1 MTSVD
6 WCHLRDDVLAVS
18 NAELS
23 RRVGVTKDT
32 GAKYA
37 GGSAKIPLYVALACA
52 AIVNGLAPYGS
63 SSA

>member
-1 MTSVD
+1 MTPAD
-6 WCHLRDDVLAVS
+6 WRHLRDEVLHVS

-37 GGSAKIPLYVALACA
+37 RDRSAIPAYIALACA
-52 AIVNGLAPYGS
+52 ALAKNLEPWP
-63 SSA
+63 A